1 MISLRKRR
9 TVVVRTY
16 SLELDGKTITI
27 EHGRMAAQADGAVV
41 VRSGDS
47 MVLVTACMSPS
58 VPNLPF
64 FPLTVEYREKGYA
77 AGKIPGSIFKR
88 EGKPS
93 DEETLSARLID
104 HQIRPLFPKAF
115 QNEVQVIVSVLSHD
129 QENDPDVLACVGASA
144 ALSISKIPFA
154 GPYGTVRVAA
164 DPETGNKIINPTY
177 EQREN
182 SDRDMV
188 VAGNAESLLNIEG
201 EAHEISEAEML
212 DSMTFAIES
221 IKKLVDFQAQIV
233 SEVGQPKVEV
243 AEPEVNQELVK
254 RVEDLAA
261 DRIRESLTI
270 AEKSVRE
277 DAQEKIIDEAVAAL
291 ADDYPTEQKEIAD
304 VISAIAKREM
314 RNRIL
319 KEGTR
324 IDGRDVKTVRDITIE
339 TGFLP
344 RAHGSALFSRGQTQ
358 ALASVTLG
366 TRMDERL
373 VDNLEGKSY
382 KNYML
387 DYNFPPFSTGEVKRI
402 GPPSR
407 RDIGHGALAERAI
420 ESVIPDDKS
429 FPYTI
434 RVVSDI
440 MESNGSSSMATVC
453 AASLALMDAGVPIK
467 TAVAGIN
474 IGLITDKD
482 SGNTA
487 ILTDLLGIEDA
498 NGDMDLKIAG
508 TRDGITA
515 FQMDI
520 KIGGIAIDT
529 MREAFDRA
537 HDGRLHVLNE
547 MVKAIEAPRA
557 QLSRFAPRIITM
569 NIDPS
574 QIGAVIGP
582 GGKIVREIQES
593 TGATVEIEDDGTI
606 TISSLDGESGEAA
619 AGRIKGIVSVP
630 EIGEKYH
637 GTVKSI
643 MPYGAFVEIM
653 PGRDGLLHISEIEER
668 RLDKVEDVLTVG
680 DEIEVIVMNVEANG
694 KLRLSH
700 KRLEASIEEL
710 KAEAEK
716 SGSSSGGGGS
726 RGGRGGSRGG
736 GRR

>member
-1 MISLRKRR
+1 
-9 TVVVRTY
+9 VVRTY

>member
-1 MISLRKRR
+1 M
-9 TVVVRTY
+9 VRTY

-254 RVEDLAA
+254 RVEELAA

-582 GGKIVREIQES
+582 GGKVVREIQES

>member
-1 MISLRKRR
+1 M
-9 TVVVRTY
+9 VRTY
-16 SLELDGKTITI
+16 ELELDGKTITI
-27 EHGRMAAQADGAVV
+27 EHGRMAAQADGAVI
-41 VRSGDS
+41 VRCGDS
-47 MVLVTACMSPS
+47 MVLVTACMSHDA
-58 VPNLPF
+58 PNLPF

-129 QENDPDVLACVGASA
+129 QENDPDVLACIGASA
-144 ALSISKIPFA
+144 ALSVSKIPFA
-154 GPYGTVRVAA
+154 GPYGTVRVAV
-164 DPETGNKIINPTY
+164 DPETGNKIVNPTY
-177 EQREN
+177 EQRES
-182 SDRDMV
+182 SDRDIV

-212 DSMTFAIES
+212 DSMTFAIDS
-221 IKKLVDFQAQIV
+221 IKKLVDFQAKIV
-233 SEVGQPKVEV
+233 AEVGQPKVEV
-243 AEPEVNQELVK
+243 TEPEVDQELVK

-270 AEKSVRE
+270 VEKSKRE
-277 DAQEKIIDEAVAAL
+277 EVQDQIIDEAIVAL
-291 ADDYPTEQKEIAD
+291 AEDYPAEQKEIAD

-319 KEGTR
+319 NEGTR

-339 TGFLP
+339 TGLLP
-344 RAHGSALFSRGQTQ
+344 RAHGSAIFSRGQTQ

-387 DYNFPPFSTGEVKRI
+387 DYNFPPFSTGEVKRL
-402 GPPSR
+402 GAPSR
-407 RDIGHGALAERAI
+407 RDIGHGALAEHAI

-474 IGLITDKD
+474 IGLITDRE
-482 SGNTA
+482 SGKYT
-487 ILTDLLGIEDA
+487 ILTDLIGIEDA

-520 KIGGIAIDT
+520 KIGGIAIET

-537 HDGRLHVLNE
+537 RDGRIHVLDE
-547 MVKAIEAPRA
+547 MAKAIETPRA

-582 GGKIVREIQES
+582 GGKVVREIQES
-593 TGATVEIEDDGTI
+593 TGATIEIEDDGTI
-606 TISSLDGESGEAA
+606 TISSLDGESGDAA

-680 DEIEVIVMNVEANG
+680 DKLEVIVMNVEANG

-700 KRLEASIEEL
+700 KRLDASIEEL

-716 SGSSSGGGGS
+716 TASSSGGGGS
-726 RGGRGGSRGG
+726 RGGRGGRGG